1 MLRGDRSH
9 YENHMLVYPDRL
21 PPNSAEQPG
30 HESILPSFS
39 ATTILYCHSAVL
51 LMIDHILGR
60 PNPSWKR
67 AQVRR
72 LPMI

>member
-1 MLRGDRSH
+1 MQD
-9 YENHMLVYPDRL
+9 PDRL

-30 HESILPSFS
+30 HESVLPSFS
-39 ATTILYCHSAVL
+39 ATTVLHYLTTAL

-72 LPMI
+72 LLMI